1 VIKIQTYTA
10 LLAMEKNVCQKFDL
24 YYAFRSLCILP
35 QFPVVHLFAINSN
48 RIIQTSFNAARV
60 LRYLFT

>member
-1 VIKIQTYTA
+1 
-10 LLAMEKNVCQKFDL
+10 MEKNVCQKFDL